1 MIDDH
6 SYRMLDVFDVMS
18 SLLANFYN
26 DEHFLII
33 YFIISLCESHLF
45 EVKSDRTSLI
55 IDFYELRENIN
66 DDKIERI
73 NFHHRLVIEFVMTQH
88 RCVHE
93 DSFDWFHEFF
103 CFRNHDKLNFEFAFV
118 VFLQQREKLSIDF
131 KKCVNE
137 TFIKICK
144 VDESLH
150 IFMKFRFRLIFND
163 DNFICLH
170 RYFIET
176 YSKIKKIHVKNMKV
190 AFAEFEIKIK
200 FS

>member
-1 MIDDH
+1 
-6 SYRMLDVFDVMS
+6 
-18 SLLANFYN
+18 
-26 DEHFLII
+26 
-33 YFIISLCESHLF
+33 
-45 EVKSDRTSLI
+45 
-55 IDFYELRENIN
+55 
-66 DDKIERI
+66 
-73 NFHHRLVIEFVMTQH
+73 
-88 RCVHE
+88 
-93 DSFDWFHEFF
+93 
-103 CFRNHDKLNFEFAFV
+103 
-118 VFLQQREKLSIDF
+118 
-131 KKCVNE
+131 VNE